1 MNREYLSAKAE
12 LCSKLAVEQINNGDN
27 EEGVKNFKR
36 MIRALGQIHLLDIEE
51 KRETMSKVTGFIIF
65 DRVTGRKFATLPLSI
80 PIGATVEAYK
90 REGHDVSWG
99 WEESNE

>member
-1 MNREYLSAKAE
+1 
-12 LCSKLAVEQINNGDN
+12 
-27 EEGVKNFKR
+27 
-36 MIRALGQIHLLDIEE
+36 
-51 KRETMSKVTGFIIF
+51 MSRVTGFTIF
-65 DRVTGRKFATLPLSI
+65 NKETGQKLATLPLTI